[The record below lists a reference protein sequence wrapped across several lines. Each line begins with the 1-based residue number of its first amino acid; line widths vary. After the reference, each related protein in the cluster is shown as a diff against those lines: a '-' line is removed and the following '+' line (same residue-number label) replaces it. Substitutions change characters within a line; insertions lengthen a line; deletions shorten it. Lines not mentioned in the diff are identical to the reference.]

1 MDVKIPQQAGD
12 HRHLQQII
20 AGLTEGVILIE
31 PDQTLCWANEAA
43 LAMHG
48 AKTFDELGA
57 TVEVY
62 RSRFK
67 LTYRNKH
74 SLSEGDYPIQRVV
87 TGETFDEVVVE
98 VTRVDRPDAR
108 WIHQIRSLVLTSPS
122 HVPELLVLVIED
134 VTEQFDAE
142 ERFERTF
149 NANPAPA
156 VICRL
161 ADLRYVKVNKGFLE
175 MTGFPR
181 QEVIGRSV
189 YEIDVLAGADKRE
202 QAVGCLREGRTIEQQ
217 EACIA
222 VAGGSSKF
230 VIVAGQPIELA
241 HERAMLFTFIDLD
254 PRKKVED
261 ALRQSEERFATAF
274 KLAPVPMAVSSLDE
288 RLFLDVNE
296 AFAAVT
302 GYSHAELL
310 GRSTAQIELWESAS
324 ARLDL
329 HHQFER
335 AGTVRNYEIK
345 LRTKAG
351 DLLDCLVAAERV
363 AILGK
368 PCVLNVVQDITERKR
383 SETELF
389 AAIEMVMQDTSWF
402 SQKVIEKV
410 ADLRQPHGSNNPK
423 AGLEELTER
432 ELEVLS
438 LLCTGV
444 GDPEIAQRL
453 KLSRNTVRNHVSAI
467 YEKIGVHRRS
477 AAVAWARDRG
487 LSAYSKPS
495 NAGSKQRSKVS

>member
-1 MDVKIPQQAGD
+1 MDPSIPRQARD

-48 AKTFDELGA
+48 AKTLDELGR
-57 TVEVY
+57 TVEAY
-62 RSRFK
+62 KAKFK

-74 SLSEGDYPIQRVV
+74 SLSEGDYPIQRAVSGD
-87 TGETFDEVVVE
+87 TLDEVVVE
-98 VTRVDRPDAR
+98 VTRSDRPDAR
-108 WIHQIRSLVLTSPS
+108 WVHQIRSLVLTTVSQI
-122 HVPELLVLVIED
+122 PELFVLVTQD
-134 VTEQFDAE
+134 VTERIDAE

-149 NANPAPA
+149 NVNPAPA

-161 ADLRYVKVNKGFLE
+161 ADLRYVKVNNGFLE

-189 YEIDVLAGADKRE
+189 YEIDVLAGAAKRE
-202 QAVGCLREGRTIEQQ
+202 QAVTCLREGRTIEQQ

-222 VAGGSSKF
+222 IAGGSRKF

-241 HERAMLFTFIDLD
+241 DEGSMLFTFIDLE

-261 ALRQSEERFATAF
+261 ALRQSEERFAKAF
-274 KLAPVPMAVSSLDE
+274 KLAPVPMAVTSLE
-288 RLFLDVNE
+288 EALFQDANE
-296 AFAAVT
+296 AFAKVT

-310 GRSTAQIELWESAS
+310 GRSTAEIELWENSS

-329 HHQFER
+329 HRQFEK

-345 LRTKAG
+345 LRTKTG
-351 DLLDCLVAAERV
+351 DFLDCLVAAERV
-363 AILGK
+363 TILDK
-368 PCVLNVVQDITERKR
+368 PCVLTVIQDITERKR
-383 SETELF
+383 SETQLF

-402 SQKVIEKV
+402 TQRVIEKV

-432 ELEVLS
+432 ELEVLV
-438 LLCTGV
+438 LLCTGA
-444 GDPEIAQRL
+444 GDAEIASQLGR
-453 KLSRNTVRNHVSAI
+453 SRHTVRNHVSAI
-467 YEKIGVHRRS
+467 YDKIGVHRRG

-487 LSAYSKPS
+487 LSGHAKP
-495 NAGSKQRSKVS
+495 ATGDPKRRRSAR